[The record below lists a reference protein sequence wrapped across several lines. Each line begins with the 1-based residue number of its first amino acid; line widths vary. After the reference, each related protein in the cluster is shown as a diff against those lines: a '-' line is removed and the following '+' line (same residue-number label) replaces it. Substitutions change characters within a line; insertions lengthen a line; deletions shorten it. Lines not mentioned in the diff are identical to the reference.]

1 MLSHVENAV
10 QIHFVFVII
19 FKELVYMDNTL
30 PDKKTQKPHSW
41 RKRKSGNR
49 NLGEGQHKEQNGA
62 PPTIIPPPT
71 IKYKHF
77 IWKDSTFDGWQMHS
91 KENLH
96 TYCIAMKCAHQSSSS
111 AIYRARVQEA
121 VLGLRINELLRKAGN
136 ESIPATNYQRDV
148 QEQNAEYYD
157 KLTHLFSDAN
167 IANEE
172 IEKQLKDIRT
182 STTNAIRDLKKK
194 YQLKE
199 KANPAS
205 PKKVSDATGEEV
217 QDIDDDP
224 HQQAIV
230 FRVERLNMDD
240 DPM

>member
-1 MLSHVENAV
+1 VLSHVENAV

-30 PDKKTQKPHSW
+30 PDKKTQNP
-41 RKRKSGNR
+41 RRRRNGKSGNR
-49 NLGEGQHKEQNGA
+49 NLGEGAHREQNG
-62 PPTIIPPPT
+62 PPPT
-71 IKYKHF
+71 TSKYKHF
-77 IWKDSTFDGWQMHS
+77 IWKDSNFEGWQMHS
-91 KENLH
+91 KENMH

-157 KLTHLFSDAN
+157 KLTNLFSDAN

-182 STTNAIRDLKKK
+182 STTNAIRDLKRK

-199 KANPAS
+199 KAHPAS
-205 PKKVSDATGEEV
+205 PKKVSDAPGEEV

-224 HQQAIV
+224 HQQVIV
-230 FRVERLNMDD
+230 FQVERLDMDD

>member
-1 MLSHVENAV
+1 M
-10 QIHFVFVII
+10 
-19 FKELVYMDNTL
+19 YMDNAL
-30 PDKKTQKPHSW
+30 PDKKTQNPRRR
-41 RKRKSGNR
+41 RKGKSGSGNI
-49 NLGEGQHKEQNGA
+49 GEGQPKEQNG
-62 PPTIIPPPT
+62 PPPT
-71 IKYKHF
+71 TKYKHF

-157 KLTHLFSDAN
+157 KLTHLFSDAH

-182 STTNAIRDLKKK
+182 STTNAIRDLKRK

-199 KANPAS
+199 KANPLS
-205 PKKVSDATGEEV
+205 PASDAKAHTAYEDPVELAQGAAGAAFEEPA
-217 QDIDDDP
+217 IDVIDAQRPKREQRAEDS
-224 HQQAIV
+224 
-230 FRVERLNMDD
+230 
-240 DPM
+240 

>member
-1 MLSHVENAV
+1 
-10 QIHFVFVII
+10 
-19 FKELVYMDNTL
+19 
-30 PDKKTQKPHSW
+30 
-41 RKRKSGNR
+41 
-49 NLGEGQHKEQNGA
+49 
-62 PPTIIPPPT
+62 
-71 IKYKHF
+71 
-77 IWKDSTFDGWQMHS
+77 MHS

-157 KLTHLFSDAN
+157 KLTHLFSDAH

-182 STTNAIRDLKKK
+182 STTNAIRDLKRK

-199 KANPAS
+199 KANPLS
-205 PKKVSDATGEEV
+205 PASDAKAHTAYEDPVELAQGAAGAAFEEPGV
-217 QDIDDDP
+217 PALAEPVRWKTADTHTHTHTHTHTMHCTQL
-224 HQQAIV
+224 
-230 FRVERLNMDD
+230 RLTY
-240 DPM
+240 PPRWRGY

>member
-1 MLSHVENAV
+1 M
-10 QIHFVFVII
+10 
-19 FKELVYMDNTL
+19 YMDNTL
-30 PDKKTQKPHSW
+30 PDKKTQPPRRR
-41 RKRKSGNR
+41 RKGKNGSGNI
-49 NLGEGQHKEQNGA
+49 GEGQHKEQNG
-62 PPTIIPPPT
+62 PPPT
-71 IKYKHF
+71 TKYKHF
-77 IWKDSTFDGWQMHS
+77 IWKDSIFDGWQMHS

-111 AIYRARVQEA
+111 TIYRARVQEA

-148 QEQNAEYYD
+148 QEQNVEYYD

-194 YQLKE
+194 YQLNE
-199 KANPAS
+199 KVHPLS
-205 PKKVSDATGEEV
+205 PKTVSDAKGAAGAAFEEIA
-217 QDIDDDP
+217 IDV
-224 HQQAIV
+224 IYG
-230 FRVERLNMDD
+230 
-240 DPM
+240 